1 MRGTHSSGKSSGTCE
16 ELALMRRVFVSIGGE
31 VGVLEEGE
39 RLRNINDAV
48 EIERDEPAVVEGEIS
63 HWAQSRLTMAECT
76 VVGVDD
82 SLTSSADS
90 CYVLKVRKD
99 FSSEVDLLLP
109 AVWALT
115 AADTSYG
122 FADITQLFRIATH
135 EAKKSRAQS
144 RLFRVAPNL
153 NFVPKV
159 KSSCFQILIYCR
171 SSVCPQHQ
179 WPVSQKFFT
188 MDVIYLHDKPST
200 ENCPQKVYDALV
212 DALEH
217 VSEYEG
223 FIFESG
229 QSYSRVIL
237 KQMCMLLSHPQQRC
251 LQDDIDFPKSLVRKS
266 PAQVDTT
273 VNEEGTHILIQ

>member
-1 MRGTHSSGKSSGTCE
+1 MEGSPLAAAAPSRSTIPVSSPPPRYTLTPSRYYSEDVLFCVDVDVESKAEMAKGRSITRLDAIKQAICLFIHAKHTMNPDHRF
-16 ELALMRRVFVSIGGE
+16 ALSILTQSVS
-31 VGVLEEGE
+31 
-39 RLRNINDAV
+39 
-48 EIERDEPAVVEGEIS
+48 
-63 HWAQSRLTMAECT
+63 W
-76 VVGVDD
+76 
-82 SLTSSADS
+82 
-90 CYVLKVRKD
+90 VRKD

>member
-1 MRGTHSSGKSSGTCE
+1 MEASP
-16 ELALMRRVFVSIGGE
+16 LAAAAPSRSASALSPPPRYTLTPCRYYSEDVLFCVDVDVESKTEMAKGRSITRLDAIKQAICLFIHAKHTMNPDHRFALSILTQSVSW
-31 VGVLEEGE
+31 L
-39 RLRNINDAV
+39 
-48 EIERDEPAVVEGEIS
+48 
-63 HWAQSRLTMAECT
+63 
-76 VVGVDD
+76 
-82 SLTSSADS
+82 
-90 CYVLKVRKD
+90 RKD
-99 FSSEVDLLLP
+99 FSNEVDLLLP
-109 AVWALT
+109 AVWSLT

-122 FADITQLFRIATH
+122 LADITQLFRIATH

-144 RLFRVAPNL
+144 RLFRV
-153 NFVPKV
+153 
-159 KSSCFQILIYCR
+159 ILIYCR

-179 WPVSQKFFT
+179 WPVSQKLFT

-229 QSYSRVIL
+229 QSFSRVVL

-266 PAQVDTT
+266 PAPGDATAT
-273 VNEEGTHILIQ
+273 EEGTHIPIQ